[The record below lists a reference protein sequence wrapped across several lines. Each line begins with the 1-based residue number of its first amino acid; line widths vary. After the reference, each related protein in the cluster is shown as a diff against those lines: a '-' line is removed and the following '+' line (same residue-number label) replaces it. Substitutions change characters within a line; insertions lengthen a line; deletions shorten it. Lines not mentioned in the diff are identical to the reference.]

1 MTECSDSLSA
11 VELARFSDN
20 QVALLAQDGG
30 REAMEHLLNRYRPV
44 VEVSARD
51 YFWAGAGSED
61 VVQEGMIGLYKAVR
75 DYSPETGMSFGS
87 FARFCIRRQIISA
100 LKAATRNKH
109 ALLNSSVSIA
119 EPVSSGQ
126 EFAVLDEMIA
136 DGNSGDPERIVISR
150 DIWDDI
156 RQLAVRAL
164 SQFEWH
170 ALVSYV
176 GGDQYQDIAQ
186 QLGCNVKQI
195 DNALQRA
202 KKKIVGQAPVE
213 ITN

>member
-11 VELARFSDN
+11 VELTRFSDD
-20 QVALLAQDGG
+20 QVALLAQNEG
-30 REAMEHLLNRYRPV
+30 REAMEHLLNRYRPA
-44 VEVSARD
+44 VEASARD
-51 YFWAGAGSED
+51 YFWAGADAED

-75 DYSPETGMSFGS
+75 DYSSETGMSFGS
-87 FARFCIRRQIISA
+87 FARLCIRRQIISA
-100 LKAATRNKH
+100 LKAATRHKH
-109 ALLNSSVSIA
+109 TLLNSSISIA
-119 EPVSSGQ
+119 EPVSSSEGLTVLGQ
-126 EFAVLDEMIA
+126 MLA
-136 DGNSGDPERIVISR
+136 DGNSSDPERIIISR

-170 ALVSYV
+170 ALVSYM

-195 DNALQRA
+195 SGRPLP
-202 KKKIVGQAPVE
+202 K
-213 ITN
+213 